1 LFFNIQE
8 RLSTAEQELTRLRII
23 SIDES
28 KPNALNYKIEQ
39 LIEEN
44 EKLTDSLREK
54 KIEVQELKLKLL
66 IQQEEREGSLMTKR
80 NDSNPASSPKSSSNS
95 TSSFSLKEKQA
106 LEEQI
111 KQLGSII
118 TVLKEEREMLAKKVE
133 ELMSKGV
140 LQSIPEETSDD
151 EVNPQL
157 DEKIMALIQE
167 NERVLKSLN
176 EKERELGEVQKL
188 LSIRDNES
196 KQKQNLIENLVAEN
210 GNLRESFEK
219 KIIEMTSKM
228 DVMNTSIHSYT
239 TAESNDFQKNDDT
252 LDARANKNDEEVQ
265 FEIKK

>member
-1 LFFNIQE
+1 M
-8 RLSTAEQELTRLRII
+8 
-23 SIDES
+23 
-28 KPNALNYKIEQ
+28 
-39 LIEEN
+39 
-44 EKLTDSLREK
+44 REK

-80 NDSNPASSPKSSSNS
+80 SDSNPTSSPKSSSNS
-95 TSSFSLKEKQA
+95 SSGFSQKEKQA

-151 EVNPQL
+151 ETNPQL
-157 DEKIMALIQE
+157 DEKILALIQE

-188 LSIRDNES
+188 LAIRENES
-196 KQKQNLIENLVAEN
+196 KQKQILIENLVSEN

-219 KIIEMTSKM
+219 KIIELTSKM

-239 TAESNDFQKNDDT
+239 TAESNEFQKNEEV
-252 LDARANKNDEEVQ
+252 LDAKSIKLDNEEGCESKKNA
-265 FEIKK
+265 